1 MALAKQERDESEIE
15 VDVTVYGA
23 TGFVGKHVC
32 RYLLDAADVDGQ
44 PLRIALAG
52 RNQAKLEARKD
63 SLEAKESSVDVFV
76 VESSDLAALKK
87 MAERTRVVI
96 NCAGPFIKYGSN
108 VVAACATVGADYVD
122 ITGEITWAGQ
132 MRAAHGSQARKS
144 GARIISLCG
153 FDSIPSDISIFAA
166 VQALRQSVGSE
177 VEIESGRTWYSAFGL
192 MNGGT
197 LHSGLEFPFD
207 PYHCLM
213 LKEVDKSSF
222 RKVPFF
228 LDDPLLLTHP
238 SLVRHNP
245 DYKEL
250 KDKMAAAEWKNQ
262 LLSQDSIVGR
272 GMSVP
277 FFMAAV
283 NAKVV
288 AASAVA
294 LKYGPN
300 FTYSERCFPVGFRWS
315 RTLGVFSAIPA
326 LLFQAFLCAV
336 VLLFMLPVI
345 GKKLAD
351 LLLPP
356 GTGAPDSVL
365 DSGYAQVY
373 AEVTTKAEDDRVDRV
388 TCFVS
393 FQGDPG
399 NLVTAQ
405 CVGEAALSLV
415 HNRSD
420 LPARSEDGFGTP
432 AELLGPVLLKRL
444 QESKV
449 RDVKVVTTVHR
460 NAPIHETQ
468 VFM

>member
-1 MALAKQERDESEIE
+1 VAMTKEERDESKIE

-32 RYLLDAADVDGQ
+32 RYLLDAAAVESQ
-44 PLRIALAG
+44 PLRISLAG
-52 RNQAKLEARKD
+52 RDQAKLEARKD
-63 SLEAKESSVDVFV
+63 SLDAKDSSLDVFV
-76 VESSDLAALKK
+76 ADSNDLSALKK
-87 MAERTRVVI
+87 MTERTRVVV

-108 VVAACATVGADYVD
+108 VVAACADQGTDYVD

-132 MRAAHGSQARKS
+132 MRAVYGPQTRKS

-166 VQALRQSVGSE
+166 VQSLRQSMGSE
-177 VEIESGRTWYSAFGL
+177 VDIENGRTWYSAFGL
-192 MNGGT
+192 ANGGT
-197 LHSGLEFPFD
+197 LHSALEFPID
-207 PYHCLM
+207 LHHWLM
-213 LKEVDKSSF
+213 FKEGDTLSV
-222 RKVPFF
+222 RKVPF
-228 LDDPLLLTHP
+228 LVDDPMVLTHP

-245 DYKEL
+245 DYKDL
-250 KDKMAAAEWKNQ
+250 KNKMAANEWKNQ
-262 LLSQDSIVGR
+262 LPSLDSIVGR
-272 GMSVP
+272 GMSIP
-277 FFMAAV
+277 FFMAPV

-288 AASAVA
+288 CASAVA
-294 LKYGPN
+294 LTYGPH
-300 FTYSERCFPVGFRWS
+300 FTYSERFLPVGFRWT
-315 RTLGVFSAIPA
+315 RTLGMLSAIPA
-326 LLFQAFLCAV
+326 LIFQAFLFAGC
-336 VLLFMLPVI
+336 LLFMLPVI
-345 GKKLAD
+345 GQKLAD

-373 AEVTTKAEDDRVDRV
+373 AEVTTKAEGDRVNRA

-393 FQGDPG
+393 FHGDPG

-415 HNRSD
+415 HNRSE

-444 QESKV
+444 QQSKV
-449 RDVKVVTTVHR
+449 RGVKVVTKVTR
-460 NAPIHETQ
+460 NAPMHETH

>member
-1 MALAKQERDESEIE
+1 MALTKQERDESKIE

-32 RYLLDAADVDGQ
+32 RYLLDAAAADSQ
-44 PLRIALAG
+44 PLRISLAG

-63 SLEAKESSVDVFV
+63 SLEVKESSVDVFV
-76 VESSDLAALKK
+76 ADSNDLEALKK

-108 VVAACATVGADYVD
+108 VVAACATSGADYVD

-132 MRAAHGSQARKS
+132 MRAVHGSQARKS

-153 FDSIPSDISIFAA
+153 FDSIPSDVSIFAA
-166 VQALRQSVGSE
+166 VQALRQSIGSD
-177 VEIESGRTWYSAFGL
+177 VEIENGRTWHSAFGM

-197 LHSGLEFPFD
+197 LHSALEFPVD

-213 LKEVDKSSF
+213 LKEGDESSF
-222 RKVPFF
+222 RKVPLF
-228 LDDPLLLTHP
+228 LDDPLVLTHP

-245 DYKEL
+245 DYNDL
-250 KDKMAAAEWKNQ
+250 RNKMAASEWKNQ
-262 LLSQDSIVGR
+262 LPALDSIVGR

-277 FFMAAV
+277 FFMAAL

-288 AASAVA
+288 AASAVT

-300 FTYSERCFPVGFRWS
+300 FTYRERCFPVGFRWT
-315 RTLGVFSAIPA
+315 RTMGVYSVIPA
-326 LLFQAFLCAV
+326 LIFQACLYGL
-336 VLLFMLPVI
+336 VLLFLLPVI

-365 DSGYAQVY
+365 DSGHAQVY
-373 AEVTTKAEDDRVDRV
+373 AEVTTKAQDDKVDRG
-388 TCFVS
+388 TCFIS

-415 HNRSD
+415 HNRSE
-420 LPARSEDGFGTP
+420 LPDRSEDGFGTP
-432 AELLGPVLLKRL
+432 AELLGLVLLKRL

-449 RDVKVVTTVHR
+449 RVVKVVTTVNR
-460 NAPIHETQ
+460 NAPKHETQ
-468 VFM
+468 IFM

>member
-1 MALAKQERDESEIE
+1 MALTKQERDESQIEI
-15 VDVTVYGA
+15 DVTVYGA
-23 TGFVGKHVC
+23 TGCVGKHVC
-32 RYLLDAADVDGQ
+32 RYLLDVAAADSR
-44 PLRIALAG
+44 PLRISLAG

-63 SLEAKESSVDVFV
+63 SLETRESSVDVFV
-76 VESSDLAALKK
+76 ADSSDLEALRK

-108 VVAACATVGADYVD
+108 VIAACATLGADYVD
-122 ITGEITWAGQ
+122 ITGEITWAGH

-166 VQALRQSVGSE
+166 VQALRQSIGSE
-177 VEIESGRTWYSAFGL
+177 VEIENGRTWHSAFGL

-197 LHSGLEFPFD
+197 LHSALEFPVD

-213 LKEVDKSSF
+213 VKEGEESSF
-222 RKVPFF
+222 RKVPLF

-245 DYKEL
+245 NYKDL
-250 KDKMAAAEWKNQ
+250 KNKMAAAEWENQ
-262 LLSQDSIVGR
+262 LPSLDSIVGR

-300 FTYSERCFPVGFRWS
+300 FTYSERFFPVGFRWT
-315 RTLGVFSAIPA
+315 RTVGAFSAIPA
-326 LLFQAFLCAV
+326 LIFQALLYAV

-345 GKKLAD
+345 GKNLAD

-373 AEVTTKAEDDRVDRV
+373 AEVTTKAKDDKVDRA
-388 TCFVS
+388 TCFIS
-393 FQGDPG
+393 FQ
-399 NLVTAQ
+399 
-405 CVGEAALSLV
+405 
-415 HNRSD
+415 
-420 LPARSEDGFGTP
+420 
-432 AELLGPVLLKRL
+432 
-444 QESKV
+444 
-449 RDVKVVTTVHR
+449 
-460 NAPIHETQ
+460 
-468 VFM
+468 